1 MRLSRVALGVA
12 LLAAAL
18 GAARLAPS
26 TYAANAL
33 VTLALYVVL
42 ALAFDLMAGHIG
54 AVSLAAPAFYAI
66 GAYTAGILATRYE
79 AGLLVTLPAG
89 VALAAVVAVAAGW
102 PLFRLSD
109 LAFAIGSLGLGLIA
123 AALANNLT
131 DLTGGPMCT
140 TGVAPARLALG
151 PLVLST
157 ATPRSAYVLAILLA
171 GVALL
176 AYLALTTYRAGRTI
190 AMIQG
195 DEQLAAALGVNPLRH
210 KLMLFAASGAL
221 TAAAGVFYAHY
232 TTVVCPADF
241 SPFLTINLLVMVFVG
256 GPGTL
261 GGVLLGTALF
271 VGVSEAL
278 RGFAH
283 LGNLLFGAILLAAV
297 LAFPRG
303 VWGWVAGLAGR
314 PRSAA

>member
-1 MRLSRVALGVA
+1 MRLSRLTVAAA
-12 LLAAAL
+12 LLATAIAAP
-18 GAARLAPS
+18 RLVPS
-26 TYAANAL
+26 SYAANAL

-42 ALAFDLMAGHIG
+42 ALAFDLMAGHVG

-66 GAYTAGILATRYE
+66 GAYTAAILATRYD
-79 AGLLVTLPAG
+79 AGLGATLAAG
-89 VALAAVVAVAAGW
+89 TALAALVALAVGW

-131 DLTGGPMCT
+131 ELTGGAMCT
-140 TGVAPARLALG
+140 TGVAPARVALG

-157 ATPRSAYVLAILLA
+157 ATPRAAYGLAAFLA
-171 GVALL
+171 GTALL
-176 AYLALTTYRAGRTI
+176 AYLALTTYRVGRTV

-195 DEQLAAALGVNPLRH
+195 DEVLAAAFGVNALRH
-210 KLMLFAASGAL
+210 KLTLFAASGAL

-232 TTVVCPADF
+232 STVVCPADF

-256 GPGTL
+256 GPGHL
-261 GGVLLGTALF
+261 GGVLLGVGAF
-271 VGVSEAL
+271 VAVSEAV

-283 LGNLLFGAILLAAV
+283 LGNLLFGAVLLLAV
-297 LAFPRG
+297 LALPRG
-303 VWGWVAGLAGR
+303 VWGWLTGLTGR